1 MAKQKHTKE
10 FKLEALAL
18 ADQVG
23 GAQAA
28 RSLGIRSN
36 LIYRWRQEFKQDGDE
51 AFRGHGIMT
60 AQEAELARLRRENAN
75 LKEDR
80 EILKK
85 ALEIFSQKNHKYK

>member
-1 MAKQKHTKE
+1 MANQKDTKE

-36 LIYRWRQEFKQDGDE
+36 LIYRWRQAFKQDGDFPR
-51 AFRGHGIMT
+51 AW
-60 AQEAELARLRRENAN
+60 
-75 LKEDR
+75 
-80 EILKK
+80 
-85 ALEIFSQKNHKYK
+85 NHDGSGS

>member
-1 MAKQKHTKE
+1 MGHKKYSKE
-10 FKLEALAL
+10 FKQEALAL
-18 ADQVG
+18 AEQVG

-28 RSLGIRSN
+28 RSLGIRNN
-36 LIYRWRQEFKQDGDE
+36 LIYRWRQELRQSGDE
-51 AFRGHGIMT
+51 AFRGHGNMT

-85 ALEIFSQKNHKYK
+85 ALEIFSQKNHKYV